1 LSDSL
6 EFTGERFTPECE
18 REIWYE
24 HYHRYALAARW
35 CVNKRTLDAACG
47 EGYGSAML
55 SMSATSVEGVDIS
68 QQAVGHAK
76 QRYGHLPGVEF
87 QVADCT
93 RLPFGDEEFDRVVSF
108 ETLEHLAEH
117 DELLAEFKRVLKPE
131 GCLILSSP
139 DKATYSD
146 DQDSV
151 NEYHVK
157 ELYRDELEVLIGRH
171 FPAYRLLG
179 QKLMFHSAIWSMDG
193 FDQVAL
199 DQLSAGTLNTPDS
212 ITQAPMYYIALCAND
227 EASLPNV
234 DGHLWLFDD
243 HEQSVYQHYQSEIKR
258 HIAAG
263 GIIADLQKEIADL
276 KNRSDSPA
284 VSPPAVSQQSW
295 WQRFLGK
302 S

>member
-1 LSDSL
+1 VSDSL

-55 SMSATSVEGVDIS
+55 ALSVASVEGVDIS
-68 QQAVGHAK
+68 PEAIAHARK
-76 QRYGHLPGVEF
+76 RYGHLQGIGF

-93 RLPFGDEEFDRVVSF
+93 TLPYGDNEFDRVVSF
-108 ETLEHLAEH
+108 ETLEHLPEH
-117 DELLAEFKRVLKPE
+117 DRLLAEFRRVLKPD

-146 DQDSV
+146 GQNTV

-157 ELYRDELEVLIGRH
+157 ELYREELEALIGRH
-171 FPAYRLLG
+171 FPAHRLLG
-179 QKLMFHSAIWSMDG
+179 QKLLFHSAIWSMDG
-193 FDQVAL
+193 FDRVVL
-199 DQLSAGTLNTPDS
+199 DQLSAGMKRSPGN
-212 ITQAPMYYIALCAND
+212 ITQPPMYFIALCGAD
-227 EASLPNV
+227 QSCLPDV

-243 HEQSVYQHYQSEIKR
+243 HEESVYQHYQTEIKR

-263 GIIADLQKEIADL
+263 GIIAGLEKDIDEL
-276 KNRSDSPA
+276 KNRSDLSKA
-284 VSPPAVSQQSW
+284 VRRSW
-295 WQRFLGK
+295 WRRFLGNP
-302 S
+302 